1 MQDQGLG
8 QTPDRG
14 QVDRHI
20 DTRLLTGLGLKSD
33 EGVCRKIVHVNLL
46 QMNLGDVCEP

>member
-20 DTRLLTGLGLKSD
+20 DTRLTGLGLKSD
-33 EGVCRKIVHVNLL
+33 EGVCREVIHVDLL
-46 QMNLGDVCEP
+46 QVEFGDVCEP